1 MTESQIMTFF
11 SVYGQVSLVEIE
23 RCPTTGGSLGIAY
36 VSFSTN
42 FTDEG
47 HAAACLAVEKGNGR
61 KMGAAECVKVCFD
74 PDGKFLLVTLSL
86 LIIRFCINNDFQVKS

>member
-11 SVYGQVSLVEIE
+11 SVYGQVSLVQIE
-23 RCPTTGGSLGIAY
+23 RCPTTGGSLGIAH
-36 VSFSTN
+36 VSFSTD

-61 KMGAAECVKVCFD
+61 KMGTADCVKVCFD
-74 PDGKFLLVTLSL
+74 PTGMQLMSFK
-86 LIIRFCINNDFQVKS
+86 LIKIRTK